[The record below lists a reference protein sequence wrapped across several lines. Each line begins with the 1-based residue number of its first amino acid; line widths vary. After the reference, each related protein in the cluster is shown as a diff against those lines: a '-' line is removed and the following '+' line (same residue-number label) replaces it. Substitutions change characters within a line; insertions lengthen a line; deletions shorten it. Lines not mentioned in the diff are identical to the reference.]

1 MKLLPLCATV
11 AIASLTGCASISVK
25 NVEKRSARVSAPP
38 AVIYVAD
45 YDTGGG
51 NWKITSRSRSPE
63 QYKAE
68 VAEILAKEL
77 SSDAAAF
84 LKIPVQ
90 RVGRSRA
97 VPPNGWLVSGR
108 FTRVSEGNPA
118 GRIIIG
124 LGVGSSKLETETMV
138 IDGRVHG
145 PILQFA
151 TTGGS
156 NAIPG
161 LIFSSGPGSAVVT
174 GVSQAMRGVSDD
186 AKRTSRQITASLAEY
201 ELEKGWIKTSSLK
214 VKKPGEY
221 QLLQPMMRP
230 ATADS
235 PSKFH
240 Q

>member
-1 MKLLPLCATV
+1 MKLFPLLAV
-11 AIASLTGCASISVK
+11 AVVLSLTGCASISVK
-25 NVEKRSARVSAPP
+25 NVEKRAARVPAPP

-51 NWKITSRSRSPE
+51 SWNITSISRKPE

-77 SSDAAAF
+77 TADATAF
-84 LKIPVQ
+84 LKIPTQ
-90 RVGRSRA
+90 RVGRSKA
-97 VPPNGWLVSGR
+97 VPPNGWLVSGK
-108 FTRVSEGNPA
+108 FTRVSEGSPA

-124 LGVGSSKLETETMV
+124 LGVGSTKLETETTV
-138 IDGRVHG
+138 TDGRVHG
-145 PILQFA
+145 PILHFA

-156 NAIPG
+156 NALPG
-161 LIFSSGPGSAVVT
+161 MIFSSGPGSAVVT

-221 QLLQPMMRP
+221 QLLQPLMRP
-230 ATADS
+230 ATATS
-235 PSKFH
+235 PAKLH

>member
-1 MKLLPLCATV
+1 MKLFPLCAAAV
-11 AIASLTGCASISVK
+11 VLSLTGCASISVK
-25 NVEKRSARVSAPP
+25 NVDKRAARVPGPP

-45 YDTGGG
+45 FETHGGD
-51 NWKITSRSRSPE
+51 WKITSISRQTE

-68 VAEILAKEL
+68 VADILAKEL
-77 SSDAAAF
+77 TADLSAF
-84 LKIPVQ
+84 LKVPVQ

-97 VPPNGWLVSGR
+97 VPPNGWLVTGR

-118 GRIIIG
+118 ERIIVG
-124 LGVGSSKLETETMV
+124 LGWGGSKLETETTV
-138 IDGRVHG
+138 LDGRVHG
-145 PILQFA
+145 PFLHFA

-161 LIFSSGPGSAVVT
+161 MLLSSGPGSAVVT
-174 GVSQAMRGVSDD
+174 GVTQAMKGVHDD

-201 ELEKGWIKTSSLK
+201 EVEKGWIKTTSLK
-214 VKKPGEY
+214 VKRPGEY

-230 ATADS
+230 ATATS
-235 PSKFH
+235 PAKLH